1 LTHTITN
8 SYMKI
13 QATGTWILCEDERPK
28 AKQESEILL
37 LDSTVKQMKSDTERI
52 ETNIL
57 KVVSV
62 GPLVRDENIKALK
75 EGDMIAVDF
84 RGQVA
89 IMPTD
94 RQESGFVLVVQEN
107 QIMFIVDAG
116 DGNHIAE

>member
-1 LTHTITN
+1 MTHTITN
-8 SYMKI
+8 SYMKV

-28 AKQESEILL
+28 VKQESEILL
-37 LDSTVKQMKSDTERI
+37 LESTVKQLKSDTERI

-57 KVVSV
+57 KIVSI

-89 IMPTD
+89 IMPID

>member
-8 SYMKI
+8 SYMKV

-28 AKQESEILL
+28 VKQESEILL
-37 LDSTVKQMKSDTERI
+37 LESTVKQLKSDTERI

-57 KVVSV
+57 KIVSI

-89 IMPTD
+89 IMPID

>member
-1 LTHTITN
+1 
-8 SYMKI
+8 MKV

-28 AKQESEILL
+28 VKQESEILL

-89 IMPTD
+89 IMPID